1 MLTKDGAGGLSHE
14 MTMDDRN
21 EGKRRRRG
29 RGGGS
34 GNTPIWVTS
43 YVHIYEQL
51 LRPIPPLWWQ
61 LRHYWDK
68 YIFKFRE
75 IHHEILTN
83 IFYKFY
89 KYWSKSWKLHQFHP
103 DGDSW
108 DIIGNILGHLLN
120 LSPTVSRYMTQGK
133 TSGSKSNSNHENMTT
148 EVFCIFVHVYACVIG
163 LYTCQANYV
172 IFAVYPVL
180 HISSTHREPTNVIF
194 HHIHNI
200 SFPLGVGP
208 KSMQIWP
215 LTYEMTKLLKLLTN

>member
-1 MLTKDGAGGLSHE
+1 MKL
-14 MTMDDRN
+14 
-21 EGKRRRRG
+21 KRRRRG

-133 TSGSKSNSNHENMTT
+133 TSGSTIFENLTPKMKIWRRRFFLH
-148 EVFCIFVHVYACVIG
+148 FCACVRVCNWTIH
-163 LYTCQANYV
+163 LSSQLCYLRCISCITYFFCSERTNHCN
-172 IFAVYPVL
+172 FPSYP
-180 HISSTHREPTNVIF
+180 
-194 HHIHNI
+194 
-200 SFPLGVGP
+200 
-208 KSMQIWP
+208 
-215 LTYEMTKLLKLLTN
+215 

>member
-1 MLTKDGAGGLSHE
+1 M
-14 MTMDDRN
+14 
-21 EGKRRRRG
+21 
-29 RGGGS
+29 
-34 GNTPIWVTS
+34 
-43 YVHIYEQL
+43 
-51 LRPIPPLWWQ
+51 
-61 LRHYWDK
+61 
-68 YIFKFRE
+68 
-75 IHHEILTN
+75 TN
-83 IFYKFY
+83 IFHKWY

-133 TSGSKSNSNHENMTT
+133 TSGSTIFENLIPIMKMWRRMF
-148 EVFCIFVHVYACVIG
+148 FCIFVHVYACVIG

-200 SFPLGVGP
+200 SFPLGVEP